1 MENRVKLIYEAVSEL
16 APVIADLSKILELN
30 QQIASNLKSSNEN
43 YSANALAQKQAL
55 ADIAIQKSKAIEDE
69 KLFNKLLEI
78 SAKEK
83 VSIEQIRAKET
94 ADLLRIEAKMKADIA
109 TASAKEELAILRKW
123 AFDESE
129 IVKANSKQAIELA
142 KIKAKEESA
151 IAVMNAKALIDI
163 EKQKSKDESEIA
175 KTNAK
180 EQLEIAKQKSREQAD
195 AIRSGKQLELDAV
208 KLSTQ
213 QQKTAN
219 QQAQDSYKALGDTLT
234 GVAKLVMTVFSINQA
249 KNFINDIID
258 AKSKVDNFKNTLLSM
273 GDSVSS
279 VNSVS
284 NAIQK
289 LDERSAFTSEQ
300 LIKTATALKANSIP
314 TQDLVEKLTMLG
326 TVSALVGEQKLP
338 LIAKAYLD
346 VRNKQV
352 LYAQEVRQFI
362 ENGVPLYDL
371 LAKSMDKPKQ
381 AVIDMAKAHEI
392 SFAMVEKALK
402 ESTEKGGI
410 YYGALEN
417 KAKSLQGQVSNLS
430 ASFFYGQ
437 KNLADYF
444 EGTLQKGI
452 GIIRDFIDAS
462 LGSDKAIG
470 RTIDYVKSATA
481 IWLSYK
487 VAQLAVNAS
496 LKANNADSLLEL
508 TTIQTSNIKR
518 KEKIALLITEIAES
532 NALSTTKKAE
542 LIQTLQNTSA
552 QIADNG
558 VKTIGVG
565 ITASL
570 RGAVSGLWLAL
581 SANPIGF
588 VLSALSLLIS
598 GFYTYKALTTET
610 IQVQNQEIEGL
621 NKLKVGFQTQL
632 QAIANT
638 TAGSEARR
646 KEVIKMQA
654 LYPEYLGNINLE
666 TANINDLHKALDLA
680 NIQFERKIRLAS
692 ANAQIDIVSKKALD
706 IENERYQII
715 AKLRETYK
723 DLSIR
728 YLNDS
733 NFISALNTK
742 VLKEQIEIRGEY
754 GELITTTDKA
764 TKGFLKNYADL
775 GTQSRDTY
783 KEIERVSLNASK
795 LSIQY
800 QKEDY
805 ENLKKQLKNKEITV
819 AEYNKAVLVLDN
831 ARRKETE
838 TSETET
844 ETKINKKRVEQRQ
857 YTANELKIIELSNA
871 KDTFEN
877 RKLLLE
883 YELKVDIERANKR
896 YKGEKDAK
904 TKANKEIRDLVKQY
918 NLDLADLQ
926 DDHDRYLE
934 RRRTENFAD
943 IRKDADQSFIDLAK
957 LEKDFLV
964 KSEKQKTAHEN
975 KIDKLN
981 DEIEDERAKKANALL
996 ILDEISSAKSAQ
1008 EKYQVILKYGK
1019 RTNDELTALN
1029 LERWKYEERGQ
1040 TLFVKFLS
1048 ESGEAYKKQYQEE
1061 LEKLLEL
1068 RKKILKAE
1076 TTVITKTSDEQ
1087 LEIIKKNEIFKR
1099 QMISDTFKMMGDTF
1113 DKMSKATKDFLD
1125 YSVDANRRAYERQY
1139 DLLEGNTEARIKLTR
1154 EYAKKEEELL
1164 ISNARLQKF
1173 IGFISALSKS
1183 FGDYYDKQTKAHEQY
1198 QARVQEIDNQ
1208 ASQKT
1213 ISLQQ
1218 SNDLKS
1224 IASSQEKLSKISY
1237 AVQAGLSLVSDYM
1250 TTSYNLEMQQ
1260 LDAQLK
1266 NIRAYYEEKITLA
1279 GESKDAT
1286 IKALEEEEKK
1296 KLETLEKQKQA
1307 EIDSVNE
1314 AKTKG
1319 VITTEEAEKKII
1331 EIETRYAGISKDITD
1346 KTTADKVETESNYAK
1361 DIEKLKREQ
1370 AEKEDEIERQK
1381 FEAQKEMMIAQVLM
1395 SGLMAEAALLPYYVG
1410 PTLPYAIAAAIAI
1423 GVATA
1428 GMIAK
1433 VGKMQYKSS
1442 SSAYSPVGW
1451 AGTSYGAGD
1460 TSGTVKP
1467 VDYNPEKGEGGSS
1480 GQTANE
1486 APYGGEVAS
1495 QPNTPGPD
1503 GHEMPIE
1510 NVLDENRNYA
1520 YSIYEYNQK
1529 ILDDKGNIIRI
1540 VPRRTTPN
1548 FFKGS
1553 DYVER
1558 GMNLS
1563 GIDKIPAM
1571 VNEGERIIPTDKNEE
1586 LGGRSLSNT
1595 DLVKYTKIGKIV
1607 SQRIPNIVDM
1617 MVNSGVNYKLNYDI
1631 TPSKANNDELISEV
1645 RKIVEAVK
1653 EKETPRTSINIDQY
1667 NVTVDEQ
1674 YNNLRVKYKNQQF
1687 SRK

>member
-16 APVIADLSKILELN
+16 APLIADLSKILELN

-94 ADLLRIEAKMKADIA
+94 AELLKIEAKMKADIA
-109 TASAKEELAILRKW
+109 TSSAKEDLAILRKW

-129 IVKANSKQAIELA
+129 IVKDNSKQQIELA

-180 EQLEIAKQKSREQAD
+180 EQLEIAKQKSREQAE
-195 AIRSGKQLELDAV
+195 AIKSGKQLELDAV

-234 GVAKLVMTVFSINQA
+234 GVARLVMTVFSINQA
-249 KNFINDIID
+249 KSFINDIID

-273 GDSVSS
+273 GDSVSA

-300 LIKTATALKANSIP
+300 LIRTATALKANSVP

-352 LYAQEVRQFI
+352 LMAQETRQFI

-392 SFAMVEKALK
+392 SFADVEKALK

-496 LKANNADSLLEL
+496 LKANNADSAIELLS
-508 TTIQTSNIKR
+508 IQSANIKR
-518 KEKIALLITEIAES
+518 KETIALKIIEITES
-532 NALSTTKKAE
+532 TALSTAKKAE

-570 RGAVSGLWLAL
+570 RSAVSGLWLAL

-598 GFYTYKALTTET
+598 GFYTYKALTVET
-610 IQVQNQEIEGL
+610 IQAQNQEIEGL

-646 KEVIKMQA
+646 KEVTKMQA
-654 LYPEYLGNINLE
+654 LYPEYLSKINLE
-666 TANINDLHKALDLA
+666 TAGINDLHKALDLA

-723 DLSIR
+723 DLSNQ
-728 YLNDS
+728 YLKDS

-805 ENLKKQLKNKEITV
+805 DNLKKQLKNKEITV
-819 AEYNKAVLVLDN
+819 AEYNKAILALDN

-844 ETKINKKRVEQRQ
+844 ETKINKNRAEQRIF
-857 YTANELKIIELSNA
+857 TANEIKVKELLLA

-904 TKANKEIRDLVKQY
+904 EKSDKEIRDLVKQY

-934 RRRTENFAD
+934 RKRTENYAD
-943 IRKDADQSFIDLAK
+943 IKKDADQSFVDLAK
-957 LEKDFLV
+957 LDEKYLE
-964 KSEKQKTAHEN
+964 KIEKQKTAHEQ
-975 KIDKLN
+975 KVEKLN
-981 DEIEDERAKKANALL
+981 DDIDEARVKKANALL
-996 ILDEISSAKSAQ
+996 ILDEISSAKTAQ
-1008 EKYQVILKYGK
+1008 EKYDVILKYGK
-1019 RTNDELTALN
+1019 RTSDELTALN
-1029 LERWKYEERGQ
+1029 LEQWKKDEKAQ
-1040 TLFVKFLS
+1040 TVFVKFLS
-1048 ESGEAYKKQYQEE
+1048 ESGEGYKKMHQEE

-1068 RKKILKAE
+1068 RKKILNAE
-1076 TTVITKTSDEQ
+1076 TTVITKTSEEQ
-1087 LEIIKKNEIFKR
+1087 LALIKKNEEFKR
-1099 QMISDTFKMMGDTF
+1099 QMISDTFKMMSDTF
-1113 DKMSKATKDFLD
+1113 DKMSKVTKDFLD

-1139 DLLEGNTEARIKLTR
+1139 NLLEGNTEARIKLTQD
-1154 EYAKKEEELL
+1154 YAKKEEELL

-1173 IGFISALSKS
+1173 ASFLTSLSKA
-1183 FGDYYDKQTKAHEQY
+1183 FGEYYDKQTKAHEQY
-1198 QARVQEIDNQ
+1198 QARVQEIDNMGLD
-1208 ASQKT
+1208 ATKA
-1213 ISLQQ
+1213 
-1218 SNDLKS
+1218 NNLKS
-1224 IASSQEKLSKISY
+1224 IASSQEKLSKISS
-1237 AVQAGLSLVSDYM
+1237 AVQSGLSLVGDYM

-1286 IKALEEEEKK
+1286 IKALDDEEKA
-1296 KLETLEKQKQA
+1296 KLATLEKQKQA

-1314 AKTKG
+1314 AKDKG
-1319 VITTEEAEKKII
+1319 IITTEEASKKII
-1331 EIETRYAGISKDITD
+1331 EIETRYAVISKDITD
-1346 KTTADKVETESNYAK
+1346 KTTTDKANAEKTYVDDVA
-1361 DIEKLKREQ
+1361 KLKAEQ
-1370 AEKEDEIERQK
+1370 AQKEDEIERQK
-1381 FEAQKEMMIAQVLM
+1381 FEAQKEMMTAQILM
-1395 SGLMAEAALLPYYVG
+1395 SGLMAEAALLPYYIG
-1410 PTLPYAIAAAIAI
+1410 PTLPYAIAAAVAI
-1423 GVATA
+1423 GVATGA
-1428 GMIAK
+1428 MIAK
-1433 VGKMQYKSS
+1433 VSKMQYKSS
-1442 SSAYSPVGW
+1442 SSAYSPIGW
-1451 AGTSYGAGD
+1451 QVNTPAPAGSGGD
-1460 TSGTVKP
+1460 LSTPT
-1467 VDYNPEKGEGGSS
+1467 PEIPITTN
-1480 GQTANE
+1480 Q
-1486 APYGGEVAS
+1486 APYGGQVAS
-1495 QPNTPGPD
+1495 APNTKGSD

-1510 NVLDENRNYA
+1510 NLYDNNGNYL
-1520 YSIYEYNQK
+1520 YSIYGYE
-1529 ILDDKGNIIRI
+1529 DKVVGDGNGGTMTIQM
-1540 VPRRTTPN
+1540 PRTTPN

-1571 VNEGERIIPTDKNEE
+1571 INEGERIIPTSQNEE
-1586 LGGRSLSNT
+1586 LGGRDLSNT

>member
-94 ADLLRIEAKMKADIA
+94 AELLKIEAKMKADIA
-109 TASAKEELAILRKW
+109 TASAKEDLAILRKW

-129 IVKANSKQAIELA
+129 IVKANSKQQIELA

-180 EQLEIAKQKSREQAD
+180 EQLEIAKQKSREQAE
-195 AIRSGKQLELDAV
+195 AIKSGKQLELDAV

-234 GVAKLVMTVFSINQA
+234 GVARLVMTVFSINQA
-249 KNFINDIID
+249 KSFINNIID

-273 GDSVSS
+273 GDSVSA

-300 LIKTATALKANSIP
+300 LIKTATALKANSVP
-314 TQDLVEKLTMLG
+314 TDDLIEKLTMLG

-352 LYAQEVRQFI
+352 LMAQETRQFI

-371 LAKSMDKPKQ
+371 LSKSMDKPKQ

-392 SFAMVEKALK
+392 SFADVEKALK

-462 LGSDKAIG
+462 LGSDKAIQ
-470 RTIDYVKSATA
+470 RTVEYVKAGVAMWMSYQTA
-481 IWLSYK
+481 QIAL
-487 VAQLAVNAS
+487 NAS
-496 LKANNADSLLEL
+496 LKANQA
-508 TTIQTSNIKR
+508 
-518 KEKIALLITEIAES
+518 
-532 NALSTTKKAE
+532 
-542 LIQTLQNTSA
+542 QTLLNMETQV
-552 QIADNG
+552 ADNG
-558 VKTIGVG
+558 LKVVGTG
-565 ITASL
+565 ITTSL
-570 RGAVSGLWLAL
+570 TGAIQGLNLAIR
-581 SANPIGF
+581 ANPFGF
-588 VLSALSLLIS
+588 ALSALSLLI
-598 GFYTYKALTTET
+598 GAFYTYKAVTTDVIELN
-610 IQVQNQEIEGL
+610 NQEIDGL

-632 QAIANT
+632 EAIANT
-638 TAGSEARR
+638 TVGTEARR
-646 KEVIKMQA
+646 KEVSNMQS

-666 TANINDLHKALDLA
+666 TANTNELQKALGLA
-680 NIQFERKIRLAS
+680 NNQFERKIRLAV
-692 ANAQIDIVSKKALD
+692 ANAQVEVITNKALE
-706 IENERYQII
+706 IEKQRFSII
-715 AKLRETYK
+715 QELRK
-723 DLSIR
+723 GNDNLSKQ
-728 YLNDS
+728 YLNDTAFL
-733 NFISALNTK
+733 NALANTQK
-742 VLKEQIEIRGEY
+742 AMVTAVNMVGTKMDLNPINAQIKQYKLLGDEATGIYKDINKAVLNANMIQQQVEKEQ
-754 GELITTTDKA
+754 
-764 TKGFLKNYADL
+764 YA
-775 GTQSRDTY
+775 
-783 KEIERVSLNASK
+783 
-795 LSIQY
+795 
-800 QKEDY
+800 
-805 ENLKKQLKNKEITV
+805 NLKRQLRNKEITV
-819 AEYNKAVLVLDN
+819 AEYNKAILTLDN

-857 YTANELKIIELSNA
+857 LTANEVKVIELSNA

-904 TKANKEIRDLVKQY
+904 VKADKEIRDLVKQY

-934 RRRTENFAD
+934 RKRTENYSD

-957 LEKDFLV
+957 LEKDFLA
-964 KSEKQKTAHEN
+964 KSEKQKTAHEQ

-981 DEIEDERAKKANALL
+981 DEIADERVKKANALL

-1029 LERWKYEERGQ
+1029 LEKWKKDEIAQSQYVQ
-1040 TLFVKFLS
+1040 FLS
-1048 ESGEAYKKQYQEE
+1048 ESGENWKGEYEKQQ
-1061 LEKLLEL
+1061 LILLEL

-1076 TTVITKTSDEQ
+1076 TIVITKTSDEQ
-1087 LEIIKKNEIFKR
+1087 LALIKKNEEFKR
-1099 QMISDTFKMMGDTF
+1099 QMISDTFKMMSDTF
-1113 DKMSKATKDFLD
+1113 DKMSKITKDFLD
-1125 YSVDANRRAYERQY
+1125 YSTDANRRAYERQY
-1139 DLLEGNTEARIKLTR
+1139 NLLEGNTEARIKLTQ

-1164 ISNARLQKF
+1164 ISSARLQKF
-1173 IGFISALSKS
+1173 ASFITSLSKA

-1286 IKALEEEEKK
+1286 IKALDDEEKA
-1296 KLETLEKQKQA
+1296 KLATLEKQKQA

-1314 AKTKG
+1314 AKDKG
-1319 VITTEEAEKKII
+1319 IITTEEASKKII

-1346 KTTADKVETESNYAK
+1346 KTTTDKANAEKAYVDDVA
-1361 DIEKLKREQ
+1361 KLKAEQ
-1370 AEKEDEIERQK
+1370 AKKEDEIERQK
-1381 FEAQKEMMIAQVLM
+1381 FEAQKEMMKAQIWM
-1395 SGLMAEAALLPYYVG
+1395 QFLMAQAALLPFYVN
-1410 PTLPYAIAAAIAI
+1410 PLTTIYAIGAGVAL
-1423 GVATA
+1423 GVATGVLLDKISNLKYMSGNGDLSNIGWQVNTPAPA
-1428 GMIAK
+1428 GSGGDLNTPTPEI
-1433 VGKMQYKSS
+1433 
-1442 SSAYSPVGW
+1442 PV
-1451 AGTSYGAGD
+1451 T
-1460 TSGTVKP
+1460 T
-1467 VDYNPEKGEGGSS
+1467 N
-1480 GQTANE
+1480 Q
-1486 APYGGEVAS
+1486 APYGGQVAS
-1495 QPNTPGPD
+1495 APNTKGSD

-1510 NVLDENRNYA
+1510 NLYDNNGNYI
-1520 YSIYEYNQK
+1520 YSIYGYEDK
-1529 ILDDKGNIIRI
+1529 VVDDGNGGTMTIQM
-1540 VPRRTTPN
+1540 PRTTPN
-1548 FFKGS
+1548 FFNGS

-1571 VNEGERIIPTDKNEE
+1571 INEGERIIPTSQNEE
-1586 LGGRSLSNT
+1586 LGGRDLSNT
-1595 DLVKYTKIGKIV
+1595 DLIKYTKIGKIV

-1617 MVNSGVNYKLNYDI
+1617 MVNSGVNYKLNYDV
-1631 TPSKANNDELISEV
+1631 TQSKANNDELISEV